1 MPLLK
6 QIIKTLLKFFLAP
19 YFLILRYRLLQ
30 DYKNKIEKLGSDKQ
44 LFFLAQDQFGSIIYH
59 VAYFL
64 YWKKFRGNALLVMFS
79 PSFNDIVKLTKLF
92 DTDLQS
98 SLLYPN
104 FNFLN
109 KNLLSYN
116 KLNSIVK
123 DAVFIPVFKELSF
136 LFPNHIYLFGAN
148 PNNVAKYFPELD
160 PILNTKFPS
169 LKIKNAY
176 RRGRYSIDTYQDFK
190 LDFHQLFYQNKGIKL
205 NYENKSRFIKKL
217 NLPQNYIVVNIN
229 TKFDSKNKAK
239 STNDRAVQSSKI
251 VKKIIEYLIQ
261 KGHFVVLH
269 GRNEQ
274 PKFTFRENFFD
285 YAHSNLLSIEN
296 DVLLIYY
303 ANAFFTTKSGPEN
316 IPLLTNTPTFGFNY
330 TDFSSMSPLRKLRF
344 VPKKFEY
351 KNKEIGWKKYLQFE
365 SYYERNMSKIVSQNI
380 KYKEN
385 SFEELLPSIDEFLS
399 LLEKNEE
406 SWDRLSIL
414 QKSFKKNVYPYHLD
428 LYNIKGVPT
437 NYYLKNKR

>member
-1 MPLLK
+1 MLRLKKIIKNLLKFCMAPYLLILRHKLLK
-6 QIIKTLLKFFLAP
+6 Q
-19 YFLILRYRLLQ
+19 
-30 DYKNKIEKLGSDKQ
+30 YKDKIESCNSDKQ
-44 LFFLAQDQFGSIIYH
+44 LFFLVQDQFGSIILH

-64 YWKKFRGNALLVMFS
+64 YWKKYRGSALLVIFS
-79 PSFNDIVKLTKLF
+79 SSFKDIVKLTKLF
-92 DTDLQS
+92 DTDFQS
-98 SLLYPN
+98 NLLYPN

-109 KNLLSYN
+109 KNLLSYK

-148 PNNVAKYFPELD
+148 PNNVAKYYPELD

-169 LKIKNAY
+169 LNIKNAY
-176 RRGRYSIDTYQDFK
+176 LRGRYSIDTYQDFK
-190 LDFHQLFYQNKGIKL
+190 LDFHRLFYQNKGIKL
-205 NYENKSRFIKKL
+205 NYENKSRFLKKL
-217 NLPQNYIVVNIN
+217 NLPQNYIVININ
-229 TKFDSKNKAK
+229 TKFDSKNKAQ
-239 STNDRAVQSSKI
+239 STNNRAVQSIKTCE
-251 VKKIIEYLIQ
+251 KIIEYLIQ
-261 KGHFVVLH
+261 KGYFIVLH

-274 PKFTFRENFFD
+274 PLFTFNENFFD
-285 YAHSNLLSIEN
+285 YAHSNLSSLEN

-330 TDFSSMSPLRKLRF
+330 TDFSSMSPLRKSRF

-351 KNKEIGWKKYLQFE
+351 KNKEIGWKKYLQSEFF
-365 SYYERNMSKIVSQNI
+365 YERNMSKAVSRKI

-399 LLEKNEE
+399 LLEK
-406 SWDRLSIL
+406 
-414 QKSFKKNVYPYHLD
+414 
-428 LYNIKGVPT
+428 
-437 NYYLKNKR
+437 